1 MRGGGKNMSNID
13 TSSWKEFSLY
23 ELFGEPIRGSRLT
36 KERRIA
42 GNIPLV
48 TAGLNN
54 HGVAEFISNEDQTTF
69 NSGLTI
75 DMFGNCFYRDYE
87 FKADDNILIFDSE
100 NMTKKVKTFIA
111 AAINKTTSEMYS
123 YSHQYR
129 IKSFYDTVIKL
140 PVIENYEPDWQYM
153 EEYMKNIESEVISK
167 IDKFQMIV
175 GNAKHKIDTQK
186 WGGIE

>member
-1 MRGGGKNMSNID
+1 MSNID

-167 IDKFQMIV
+167 IDKFQMIL
-175 GNAKHKIDTQK
+175 GNEKHKIDTQK
-186 WGGIE
+186 WGGV